1 VTERPSAEE
10 LAAIAAAYLR
20 LRALAA
26 PSAPPPSRWRRAAR
40 LEGTGATV
48 TAP

>member
-26 PSAPPPSRWRRAAR
+26 PPAPPPSPWRRAAR
-40 LEGTGATV
+40 LESAGAPS
-48 TAP
+48 ALP